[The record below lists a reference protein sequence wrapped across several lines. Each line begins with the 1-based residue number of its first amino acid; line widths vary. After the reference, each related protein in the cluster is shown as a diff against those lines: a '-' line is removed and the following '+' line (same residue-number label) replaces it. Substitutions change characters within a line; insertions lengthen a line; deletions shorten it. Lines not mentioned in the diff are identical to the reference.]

1 MKVAG
6 LPSLPARSR
15 PAPCPSPAPLTLPQ
29 APVRAQPA
37 LGWPALA
44 GRGGAR
50 RRAVTW
56 ARAAEPT
63 APTPTAELAEAA
75 AALADPTVGESIVEP
90 IVDLPPA
97 VTKAVVKP
105 LPEKNYGV
113 LRGGRYPF
121 MYDNVYGLPVVRQV
135 ATYGEVLEG
144 LRSGRITD
152 VLWFQIPPQS
162 DGAGGWLSARADPE
176 GRCLLVYVGGQVK
189 QSVIPHGEPRI
200 QQAIAEHGAT
210 ARFIPL
216 EPRYRPE
223 LKAVRQAG
231 RTAPSA
237 SSLAQ
242 STGSWAL
249 EQQPETGLQVEPE
262 EGYRRGAE
270 VGPNALDALRE
281 YGGPGAVE
289 AAVRQ
294 SEEVAAAEV
303 AALLAQREAWLSAK
317 EAAEAEA
324 RAARQ
329 QAAGGGGGGGE
340 AQGFSV
346 GAWLDSIQL
355 TNEQQAMVLKYVPIL
370 GPVLGS
376 AFIIG
381 LYLLARLIKGDL
393 TDRLKMMDSEA
404 EKKKKT
410 ALKEARIAFLEE
422 EVPGMVARGATL
434 DDIRKRCASLN
445 GRLGSKLAIADS
457 EVVSTY
463 EACRTLLSEGVDL
476 SAASSSA
483 ATGALAQMES
493 DERKAAATQ
502 AEGGGDDGGMNALME
517 MGKLNTARI
526 RKATDPKIMDVKKRV
541 RDVRRK
547 LKRESKVQLS
557 DEIIFFDDIAGNKQA
572 KVELMEVVD
581 FFRTPEKFKSSGA
594 RAPKGV
600 LLVGP
605 PGNGKTLMARAV
617 AGESGVAFIS
627 SSAAEFIE
635 MYMGLGA
642 ARVRDLF
649 NTARSVAPCII
660 FIDELDAVGR
670 QRQGGGRS
678 NDERDN
684 TVNQLLTEMD
694 GFEAEQQGIVVM
706 GATNRKDVL
715 DAALTRPG
723 RFDRSIEVRRPD
735 FQGRLEAVKV
745 HLRDKPV
752 SEEIDYVTLASLMGG
767 MSGAQI
773 AGVANTA
780 CFLASREGRV
790 EVVQS
795 DLQAAIE
802 QAKYGKQYDQS
813 RFVGADRK
821 RRFAVMEAGISLAA
835 TLLPAM
841 EPVDYVT
848 IVPSTRSPLGR
859 TVLKPNVGRYT
870 TGVWTYRYLCE
881 QLKVALAGRAAEELV
896 LGRDELSSL
905 NQHRLQMARQI
916 AWKMINS
923 GMSDHPDYEHI
934 RGLGSN
940 FFDPSSEPGRFTQT
954 TVTLDF
960 NQTRTEQIDVDLE
973 VEQRLN
979 GSYKE
984 VLELLRRNRT
994 ALDELTDRLLQKE
1007 KLQGEEVVEVVELM
1021 ADEADLRHRAEW
1033 ADYELL

>member
-1 MKVAG
+1 MKATG
-6 LPSLPARSR
+6 LPSLPARALGAAGCSTSLR
-15 PAPCPSPAPLTLPQ
+15 PAAP
-29 APVRAQPA
+29 
-37 LGWPALA
+37 GWSS
-44 GRGGAR
+44 RGHCGSGR
-50 RRAVTW
+50 RRACSVRVQAADVEAAVSSPAGAVVGATEAAVAEVVPALP
-56 ARAAEPT
+56 ARAT
-63 APTPTAELAEAA
+63 
-75 AALADPTVGESIVEP
+75 
-90 IVDLPPA
+90 
-97 VTKAVVKP
+97 AVVAP
-105 LPEKNYGV
+105 LPEKNFGS
-113 LRGGRYPF
+113 LRGGRWPF
-121 MYDNVYGLPVVRQV
+121 LYDSVYGLPVVRQV
-135 ATYGEVLEG
+135 ASYGEVLEG
-144 LRSGRITD
+144 IRTGRVSE
-152 VLWFQIPPQS
+152 VLWFQAPRAAAASAAAPPPGL
-162 DGAGGWLSARADPE
+162 GAPLQAPPPPLAAPD
-176 GRCLLVYVGGQVK
+176 GRCLVRFASGQVK
-189 QSVIPHGEPRI
+189 QAVIPPGEPRI
-200 QQAIAEHGAT
+200 SQALAAHAAT
-210 ARFIPL
+210 TASGFIPL
-216 EPRYRPE
+216 EPRYMPQ
-223 LKAVRQAG
+223 L
-231 RTAPSA
+231 
-237 SSLAQ
+237 
-242 STGSWAL
+242 
-249 EQQPETGLQVEPE
+249 
-262 EGYRRGAE
+262 
-270 VGPNALDALRE
+270 
-281 YGGPGAVE
+281 
-289 AAVRQ
+289 AAVRT
-294 SEEVAAAEV
+294 
-303 AALLAQREAWLSAK
+303 
-317 EAAEAEA
+317 
-324 RAARQ
+324 AARQ
-329 QAAGGGGGGGE
+329 QAALGAVDTAGVGTTPVELPEDVRRGAAVGPTAFESIAAYGSPEQLAEALDENYQLAADQVAALLAEREAWVAEQEALEAAARAERSAAERAASANSGTNALVPGGG
-340 AQGFSV
+340 FSI

-370 GPVLGS
+370 GPILGS

-381 LYLLARLIKGDL
+381 LYLLARLVKGDL

-422 EVPGMVARGATL
+422 EVPGLVAKGASL
-434 DDIRKRCASLN
+434 DDVRKRAQPVN
-445 GRLGSKLAIADS
+445 ARLGAKLAIGDG
-457 EVVSTY
+457 EIQTTY
-463 EACRTLLSEGVDL
+463 EACRLLLSEGVDL
-476 SAASSSA
+476 SAASSTA
-483 ATGALAQMES
+483 ASGALAQMES
-493 DERKAAATQ
+493 DERRAAAGA
-502 AEGGGDDGGMNALME
+502 AEGGGEGGDAMNAMME

-581 FFRTPEKFKSSGA
+581 FFRTPEKFKASGA

-752 SEEIDYVTLASLMGG
+752 AAEIDYVSLASLMGG

-780 CFLASREGRV
+780 CFLASRDGRT
-790 EVVQS
+790 EVNQT
-795 DLQAAIE
+795 DLTLAVE
-802 QAKYGKQYDQS
+802 QAKYGRAYDQS
-813 RFVGADRK
+813 RFVGAGRK
-821 RRFAVMEAGISLAA
+821 KRFAVMEASIALAA

-841 EPVDYVT
+841 EPVEYVT
-848 IVPSTRSPLGR
+848 IIPSTRSPLGR
-859 TVLKPNVGRYT
+859 TVLKPHVGRYT
-870 TGVWTYRYLCE
+870 TGVWTYRYLRE
-881 QLKVALAGRAAEELV
+881 QLLVALAGRAGEELV

-916 AWKMINS
+916 AWKIMNS
-923 GMSDHPDYEHI
+923 GMSSHPDYEHI
-934 RGLGSN
+934 RGLGAN
-940 FFDPSSEPGRFTQT
+940 YFDGSSEPGRFQQT
-954 TVTLDF
+954 TIVMDA
-960 NQTRTEQIDVDLE
+960 NQTRTEAVDADME
-973 VEQRLN
+973 VEGLLN
-979 GSYKE
+979 GGYKQ
-984 VLELLRRNRT
+984 VFELLVRNRA
-994 ALDELTDRLLQKE
+994 ALDALTELLLERE
-1007 KLQGEEVVEVVELM
+1007 KVSGEEVVQVVEELGHPQ
-1021 ADEADLRHRAEW
+1021 DLAVRQQW
-1033 ADYELL
+1033 AGYELL